1 MVVKDQIIK
10 IKTKEMYTMFGSNW
24 RRRLLKKAKQNLY
37 TPGSHLSSL
46 NDYSDLVM
54 GKDMIRL
61 GSNKKQNKK
70 QTKQMC
76 MKLYYTNYGDDDDD
90 DDVEDDDHND
100 DEDDY

>member
-1 MVVKDQIIK
+1 M
-10 IKTKEMYTMFGSNW
+10 SNW

-46 NDYSDLVM
+46 YDYSDLVM

-70 QTKQMC
+70 QTEQMSIT
-76 MKLYYTNYGDDDDD
+76 LYYTNDGDDDDD
-90 DDVEDDDHND
+90 DDDEDDDHND
-100 DEDDY
+100 DDEDDY

>member
-1 MVVKDQIIK
+1 M
-10 IKTKEMYTMFGSNW
+10 SNW

-46 NDYSDLVM
+46 NAYSDLVM

-70 QTKQMC
+70 QTEQMSIT
-76 MKLYYTNYGDDDDD
+76 LYYTNDGDDDDD
-90 DDVEDDDHND
+90 DDEDDDHND

>member
-1 MVVKDQIIK
+1 M
-10 IKTKEMYTMFGSNW
+10 SNW

-61 GSNKKQNKK
+61 KKQNKK
-70 QTKQMC
+70 QSEQMSVT
-76 MKLYYTNYGDDDDD
+76 LYYTNDGDDDDD
-90 DDVEDDDHND
+90 DDDEDDDHND